1 MAGPHRCYCDLD
13 ITIAQPGTDHQIM
26 VVQLVMTL
34 TSVAVDMEPDCGS
47 GENDDQKGEH
57 KSRDNDTIAHVTHTW
72 VTNI

>member
-1 MAGPHRCYCDLD
+1 
-13 ITIAQPGTDHQIM
+13 M